1 MSMNK
6 TTFVNRLPQ
15 LTKAD
20 PAKVDRAWRTFLTQ
34 REEEEIEN
42 MQHHANAQ
50 AAANTTAHGHSY
62 AGPGPLGGAGATR
75 S

>member
-1 MSMNK
+1 MNK

-15 LTKAD
+15 LTKVD
-20 PAKVDRAWRTFLTQ
+20 PAKVDRAWRTFVTQ

-42 MQHHANAQ
+42 MQHHANAASQ
-50 AAANTTAHGHSY
+50 TTTSSHHV
-62 AGPGPLGGAGATR
+62 GPGPLGGAGATR